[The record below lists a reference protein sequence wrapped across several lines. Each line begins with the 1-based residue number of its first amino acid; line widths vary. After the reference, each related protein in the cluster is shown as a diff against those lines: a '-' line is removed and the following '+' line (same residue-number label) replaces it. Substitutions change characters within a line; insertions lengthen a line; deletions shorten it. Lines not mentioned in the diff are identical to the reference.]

1 MSDHYPKDL
10 KYTRDHEW
18 VALNGSTATIG
29 ISYYAQEELGDIVY
43 VELPELG
50 KSLSQFGEFGV
61 VESVKT
67 VSNLYAPCSGNVVEV
82 NKEVLTTPEKINDN
96 PYDSGWLIKLK
107 ISDAAELEELMSAS
121 EYEEYL
127 EELSSASAH

>member
-1 MSDHYPKDL
+1 MADNYPKDL

-18 VALNGSTATIG
+18 VGVNGNIATIG
-29 ISYYAQEELGDIVY
+29 VSYYAQDELGDIVY
-43 VELPELG
+43 VELPEVG

-67 VSNLYAPCSGNVVEV
+67 VSNLYSPCSGDVTEI
-82 NKEVLTTPEKINDN
+82 NKDVLSSPEKINDN

-107 ISDAAELEELMSAS
+107 LADVAELDELMSAS
-121 EYEEYL
+121 EYEDYL
-127 EELSSASAH
+127 EELSAAGTH

>member
-1 MSDHYPKDL
+1 MADNYPKDL

-18 VALNGSTATIG
+18 VGISGSTATIG
-29 ISYYAQEELGDIVY
+29 VSYYAQDELGDIVY
-43 VELPELG
+43 VELPEVG
-50 KSLSQFGEFGV
+50 KTLTQFGEFGV

-67 VSNLYAPCSGNVVEV
+67 VSNLYAPCSGDVTEV
-82 NKEVLTTPEKINDN
+82 NKDVLTTPEKINDN

-107 ISDAAELEELMSAS
+107 LSDASEIDELMSAS

-127 EELSSASAH
+127 EELSASGGH